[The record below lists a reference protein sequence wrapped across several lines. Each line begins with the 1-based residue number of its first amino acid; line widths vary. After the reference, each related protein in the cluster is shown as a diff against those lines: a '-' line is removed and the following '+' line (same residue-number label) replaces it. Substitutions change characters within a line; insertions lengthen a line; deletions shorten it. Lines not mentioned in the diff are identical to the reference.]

1 MLEPNQRSVTRR
13 KSRWPLPIRLLTL
26 EAAHE
31 KGRVHRDLKP
41 AKDMR
46 LAREP
51 RHAVDIGSERL
62 GQNLDRHIKPKFGIR
77 RAPHLAHPAFALA
90 ELRNN
95 PVMRNDGLGGHLA
108 HPAVSVDD
116 DVDAVVA
123 AGHRHRAQHHET
135 LAVADRL
142 PVDRPKNEREPP
154 RGKSCFGSLA
164 SKPSIRQRRSSS
176 EKLSVASTASTTGR
190 S

>member
-1 MLEPNQRSVTRR
+1 
-13 KSRWPLPIRLLTL
+13 LLTL

-51 RHAVDIGSERL
+51 RHAVDIGSERR
-62 GQNLDRHIKPKFGIR
+62 GQNLDRHITPKFGIR

-95 PVMRNDGLGGHLA
+95 PVMRNDGLGVIWLT
-108 HPAVSVDD
+108 PRS
-116 DVDAVVA
+116 
-123 AGHRHRAQHHET
+123 QLMMT
-135 LAVADRL
+135 LMRL
-142 PVDRPKNEREPP
+142 SQPVTGTER
-154 RGKSCFGSLA
+154 
-164 SKPSIRQRRSSS
+164 
-176 EKLSVASTASTTGR
+176 STTKRWPSPIG
-190 S
+190 SQ